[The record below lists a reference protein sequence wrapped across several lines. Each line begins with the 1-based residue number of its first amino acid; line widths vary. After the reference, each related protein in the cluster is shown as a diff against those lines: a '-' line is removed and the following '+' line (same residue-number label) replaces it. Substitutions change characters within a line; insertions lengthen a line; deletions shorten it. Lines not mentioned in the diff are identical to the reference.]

1 MGKSLAEA
9 EPSAAAVF
17 ARADKMLDIGLS
29 KICWEGPSKLL
40 GETKHTQPALLTH
53 SVAVLTVLR
62 QRMPDFQPAFC
73 LGHSLGEISA
83 LVAAG
88 SIEFEEAL
96 FLVQERGASM
106 SEAGQ
111 QNPGGMAAV
120 LGLDLS
126 SVEKVCQEASQAASG
141 GVWVAN
147 DNCPGQ
153 VVISGHEDAL
163 DIAASQLL
171 EQGARR
177 VIRLDVSIAAH
188 SPLMDPAQKRFNLA
202 LENIHIGDPTLSSV
216 VGNVSA
222 DLLKDAP
229 AIRADLSS
237 QLTSRV
243 RWTESIR
250 YLADRGFRTFI
261 EIGPGSVLTGLL
273 RRIDR
278 NLSGFA
284 LDIPESFEPLLA

>member
-1 MGKSLAEA
+1 
-9 EPSAAAVF
+9 
-17 ARADKMLDIGLS
+17 
-29 KICWEGPSKLL
+29 
-40 GETKHTQPALLTH
+40 
-53 SVAVLTVLR
+53 
-62 QRMPDFQPAFC
+62 
-73 LGHSLGEISA
+73 
-83 LVAAG
+83 
-88 SIEFEEAL
+88 
-96 FLVQERGASM
+96 
-106 SEAGQ
+106 
-111 QNPGGMAAV
+111 
-120 LGLDLS
+120 
-126 SVEKVCQEASQAASG
+126 
-141 GVWVAN
+141 
-147 DNCPGQ
+147 
-153 VVISGHEDAL
+153 
-163 DIAASQLL
+163 
-171 EQGARR
+171 
-177 VIRLDVSIAAH
+177 
-188 SPLMDPAQKRFNLA
+188 MDPAQKRFNLA

>member
-17 ARADKMLDIGLS
+17 ARADQVLGYELS
-29 KICWEGPSKLL
+29 KICWDGPSKEL
-40 GETKHTQPALLTH
+40 GNTKHTQPALLTH
-53 SVAVLTVLR
+53 SIAVLTVLR
-62 QRMPDFQPAFC
+62 QRLPDFQPAFC

-88 SIEFEEAL
+88 SINFVDAL

-120 LGLDLS
+120 LGLDLGE
-126 SVEKVCQEASQAASG
+126 VETICQQASQTASG

-153 VVISGHEDAL
+153 VVISGNEDAL
-163 DIAASQLL
+163 EIAAGQLL
-171 EQGARR
+171 DQGARR
-177 VIRLDVSIAAH
+177 VIRLDVSIASH
-188 SPLMDPAQKRFNLA
+188 SPLMDPAQKRFNMA
-202 LENIHIGDPTLSSV
+202 LENIHIGDPQLSNV
-216 VGNVSA
+216 VGNVNA
-222 DLLKDAP
+222 DLLKDGP

-250 YLADRGFRTFI
+250 YLAGLGFRTFI
-261 EIGPGSVLTGLL
+261 EIGPGTVLTGLL

-284 LDIPESFEPLLA
+284 LDIPESFEPLLV